1 MPSIKTISAAF
12 SLLLVL
18 LSACKKDNSSAPVA
32 PPNNDIIETTP
43 PFQRPVTKYINQYVG
58 GFYEALPNHYQVTTK
73 KYPLLV
79 FLHGGGQVGDGN
91 KDLPLVLNDGIAKE
105 INDRKF
111 PANFLVKGSNYSFI
125 VLSPQFVAN
134 PPDSM
139 VLSFINYAL
148 ANYRV
153 DESRIYLT
161 GLSMGGVLTTQT
173 AGSYPSLFAAVVP
186 VSGESFGTERDINAA
201 KIAKG
206 GLALWAFHNYD
217 DPTISSTVATEFVNA
232 INILQ
237 PLIPAKLTIFQAFGH
252 DAWTQ
257 ALSATYKENNMNVYE
272 WMLQYKR

>member
-1 MPSIKTISAAF
+1 MPSVKTISAACF
-12 SLLLVL
+12 LMLALFT
-18 LSACKKDNSSAPVA
+18 ACKKNNASAPAA
-32 PPNNDIIETTP
+32 PPNNDIVETAP
-43 PFQRPVTKYINQYVG
+43 PFQRPVTKFINQYVG

-91 KDLPLVLNDGIAKE
+91 KDLPLVLNDGVAKE

-111 PANFLVKGSNYSFI
+111 PSNFSVQGSNYAFI

-139 VLSFINYAL
+139 VLSFINFAL

-153 DESRIYLT
+153 DASRIYLT

-173 AGSYPSLFAAVVP
+173 AASYASLFAAVAP

-206 GLALWAFHNYD
+206 GLALWAFHNHD
-217 DPTISSTVATEFVNA
+217 DPTISSAVATEFVDA
-232 INILQ
+232 INSFQ
-237 PLIPAKLTIFQAFGH
+237 PAIPAKLTVFNAVGH

-257 ALSATYKENNMNVYE
+257 ALSASYKENNQNVYE